1 MKKTLE
7 QIIGEFKNKHGD
19 KFDYSRVVYTNI
31 DTPVEIICPK
41 HGLFKSTPYNHT
53 KSKHGCLKCGIKN
66 YITLDELKRT
76 SGGKSVSSFNKI
88 FKEYLDIKPYWVD
101 NGFYY
106 LTRRNIYHIPAMEEQ
121 CITIS
126 NKFALIELDAAIKG
140 FFIQL
145 LLLSQYG
152 NIELIKK
159 NIIKAIGIDKK
170 TYDKYIIKLVGA
182 DLVSITTPLT
192 LHTENILLENDF
204 SKQKKLPT
212 KKVNKIAEI
221 DDNGNIIIPK

>member
-1 MKKTLE
+1 MNILPQFCRSNATVNYSILNR
-7 QIIGEFKNKHGD
+7 FKPANIYR
-19 KFDYSRVVYTNI
+19 FFCLSLSR
-31 DTPVEIICPK
+31 DDW
-41 HGLFKSTPYNHT
+41 YNVR
-53 KSKHGCLKCGIKN
+53 
-66 YITLDELKRT
+66 ITLDELKRT
-76 SGGKSVSSFNKI
+76 SGGKSVSSFNKK
-88 FKEYLDIKPYWVD
+88 FEEYLDIKPYFVD
-101 NGFYY
+101 KGYYY

-145 LLLSQYG
+145 LLLSRCG
-152 NIELIKK
+152 NVELTKA
-159 NIIKAIGIDKK
+159 NILKAIKIDED
-170 TYDKYIIKLVGA
+170 TYEKYIIELAVV
-182 DLVSITTPLT
+182 DLLLFGNPLI

-212 KKVNKIAEI
+212 KKVNKIVEI

>member
-1 MKKTLE
+1 MRVTLDDIKKLT
-7 QIIGEFKNKHGD
+7 GD
-19 KFDYSRVVYTNI
+19 KS
-31 DTPVEIICPK
+31 
-41 HGLFKSTPYNHT
+41 L
-53 KSKHGCLKCGIKN
+53 SK
-66 YITLDELKRT
+66 
-76 SGGKSVSSFNKI
+76 FNND
-88 FKEYLDIKPYWVD
+88 FKEYLDIKPYYIEC
-101 NGFYY
+101 GFIYKSK
-106 LTRRNIYHIPAMEEQ
+106 RNIYHIPAMEEQ

-152 NIELIKK
+152 NIKLIKK
-159 NIIKAIGIDKK
+159 NIIKAIRIDKK
-170 TYDKYIIKLVGA
+170 TYDKYIIELVGA

-212 KKVNKIAEI
+212 KKVNKIVEI

>member
-1 MKKTLE
+1 MILPINCKDRAT
-7 QIIGEFKNKHGD
+7 IN
-19 KFDYSRVVYTNI
+19 YSILSLKIKPANI
-31 DTPVEIICPK
+31 YRFFCLSLSRDDW
-41 HGLFKSTPYNHT
+41 YNVR
-53 KSKHGCLKCGIKN
+53 
-66 YITLDELKRT
+66 ITLDELKRT

-145 LLLSQYG
+145 LLLSRCG
-152 NIELIKK
+152 NVELTKA
-159 NIIKAIGIDKK
+159 NILKAIKIDED
-170 TYDKYIIKLVGA
+170 TYEKYIIELAVV
-182 DLVSITTPLT
+182 DLLLFGNPLI

-212 KKVNKIAEI
+212 KKVNKIVEI

>member
-1 MKKTLE
+1 M
-7 QIIGEFKNKHGD
+7 
-19 KFDYSRVVYTNI
+19 
-31 DTPVEIICPK
+31 
-41 HGLFKSTPYNHT
+41 
-53 KSKHGCLKCGIKN
+53 
-66 YITLDELKRT
+66 
-76 SGGKSVSSFNKI
+76 
-88 FKEYLDIKPYWVD
+88 
-101 NGFYY
+101 
-106 LTRRNIYHIPAMEEQ
+106 LTEEQ

-126 NKFALIELDAAIKG
+126 NNFVLVELDAATKG

-170 TYDKYIIKLVGA
+170 TYDKYIIELAGA
-182 DLVSITTPLT
+182 NLVSLTTPLT

-204 SKQKKLPT
+204 SMQKKLPM
-212 KKVNKIAEI
+212 KKVDKIAEI

>member
-1 MKKTLE
+1 MNILPKFCRSNATVNYSILNR
-7 QIIGEFKNKHGD
+7 FKPANIYR
-19 KFDYSRVVYTNI
+19 FFCLSLSR
-31 DTPVEIICPK
+31 DDW
-41 HGLFKSTPYNHT
+41 YNVR
-53 KSKHGCLKCGIKN
+53 
-66 YITLDELKRT
+66 ITLDELKRT
-76 SGGKSVSSFNKI
+76 SGGKSVSSFNKK
-88 FKEYLDIKPYWVD
+88 FEEYLDIKPYFVD

-145 LLLSQYG
+145 LLLSRCG
-152 NIELIKK
+152 NVELTKA
-159 NIIKAIGIDKK
+159 NILKAIKIDED
-170 TYDKYIIKLVGA
+170 TYEKYIIELAVV
-182 DLVSITTPLT
+182 DLLLFGNPLI

-204 SKQKKLPT
+204 SKQKKLPK
-212 KKVNKIAEI
+212 KKVNKIVEI

>member
-1 MKKTLE
+1 MNILPQFCRSNATVNYSILNR
-7 QIIGEFKNKHGD
+7 FKPANIYR
-19 KFDYSRVVYTNI
+19 FFCLSLSR
-31 DTPVEIICPK
+31 DDW
-41 HGLFKSTPYNHT
+41 YNVR
-53 KSKHGCLKCGIKN
+53 
-66 YITLDELKRT
+66 ITLDELKRT
-76 SGGKSVSSFNKI
+76 SGGKSVSSFNKK
-88 FKEYLDIKPYWVD
+88 FEEYLDIKPYFVD

-106 LTRRNIYHIPAMEEQ
+106 PTRRNIYHIPAMEEQ

-145 LLLSQYG
+145 LLLSRCG
-152 NIELIKK
+152 NVELTKA
-159 NIIKAIGIDKK
+159 NILKAIKIDED
-170 TYDKYIIKLVGA
+170 TYEKYIIELAVV
-182 DLVSITTPLT
+182 DLLLFGNPLI

>member
-1 MKKTLE
+1 MNILPQFCRSNATVNYSILNR
-7 QIIGEFKNKHGD
+7 FKPAYIYR
-19 KFDYSRVVYTNI
+19 FFCLSLSR
-31 DTPVEIICPK
+31 DDW
-41 HGLFKSTPYNHT
+41 YNVR
-53 KSKHGCLKCGIKN
+53 
-66 YITLDELKRT
+66 ITLDELKRT
-76 SGGKSVSSFNKI
+76 SGDKSLSSFNKK
-88 FKEYLDIKPYWVD
+88 FKEYLDIKPYFVD

-106 LTRRNIYHIPAMEEQ
+106 PTRRNIYHIPAMEEQ

-145 LLLSQYG
+145 LLLSRCG
-152 NIELIKK
+152 NVELTKA
-159 NIIKAIGIDKK
+159 NILKAIKIDED
-170 TYDKYIIKLVGA
+170 TYEKYIIELAVV
-182 DLVSITTPLT
+182 DLLLFGNPLI

-212 KKVNKIAEI
+212 KKVNKIVEI

>member
-1 MKKTLE
+1 
-7 QIIGEFKNKHGD
+7 
-19 KFDYSRVVYTNI
+19 
-31 DTPVEIICPK
+31 
-41 HGLFKSTPYNHT
+41 
-53 KSKHGCLKCGIKN
+53 
-66 YITLDELKRT
+66 
-76 SGGKSVSSFNKI
+76 
-88 FKEYLDIKPYWVD
+88 
-101 NGFYY
+101 
-106 LTRRNIYHIPAMEEQ
+106 MEEQ

-152 NIELIKK
+152 NIKLIKK
-159 NIIKAIGIDKK
+159 NIIKAIRIDKK
-170 TYDKYIIKLVGA
+170 TYDKYIIELVGA
-182 DLVSITTPLT
+182 DLVSITTPLI

-212 KKVNKIAEI
+212 KKVNKILEI

>member
-1 MKKTLE
+1 MILPINCKDRAT
-7 QIIGEFKNKHGD
+7 IN
-19 KFDYSRVVYTNI
+19 YSILSLKIKPANI
-31 DTPVEIICPK
+31 YRFFCLSLSRDDW
-41 HGLFKSTPYNHT
+41 YNVR
-53 KSKHGCLKCGIKN
+53 
-66 YITLDELKRT
+66 ITLDELKRT
-76 SGGKSVSSFNKI
+76 SGGKSVSSFNKK
-88 FKEYLDIKPYWVD
+88 FEEYLDIKPYFVD
-101 NGFYY
+101 NGYYY

-145 LLLSQYG
+145 LLLSRCG
-152 NIELIKK
+152 NVELTKA
-159 NIIKAIGIDKK
+159 NILKAIKIDED
-170 TYDKYIIKLVGA
+170 TYEKYIIELAVV
-182 DLVSITTPLT
+182 DLLLFGNPLI

-212 KKVNKIAEI
+212 KKVNKIVEI

>member
-1 MKKTLE
+1 MNILPQFCRSNATVNYSILNR
-7 QIIGEFKNKHGD
+7 FKPANIYR
-19 KFDYSRVVYTNI
+19 FFCLSLSR
-31 DTPVEIICPK
+31 DDW
-41 HGLFKSTPYNHT
+41 YNVR
-53 KSKHGCLKCGIKN
+53 
-66 YITLDELKRT
+66 ITLDELKRT
-76 SGGKSVSSFNKI
+76 SGGKSVSSFNKK
-88 FKEYLDIKPYWVD
+88 FEEYLDIKPYWVD

-145 LLLSQYG
+145 LLLSRCG
-152 NIELIKK
+152 NVELTKA
-159 NIIKAIGIDKK
+159 NILKAIKIDED
-170 TYDKYIIKLVGA
+170 TYEKYIIELAVV
-182 DLVSITTPLT
+182 DLLLFGNPLI

>member
-1 MKKTLE
+1 MFLPANCKNQATVNYSILNR
-7 QIIGEFKNKHGD
+7 FKPAYIYR
-19 KFDYSRVVYTNI
+19 FFCLSLSR
-31 DTPVEIICPK
+31 DDW
-41 HGLFKSTPYNHT
+41 YNVR
-53 KSKHGCLKCGIKN
+53 
-66 YITLDELKRT
+66 ITLYELKRT
-76 SGGKSVSSFNKI
+76 SGDKSLSSFNKK
-88 FKEYLDIKPYWVD
+88 FKEYLDIKPYFVD

-106 LTRRNIYHIPAMEEQ
+106 PTRRNNYHVPAMEKQ

-126 NKFALIELDAAIKG
+126 NNFVLVELDAATKG

-170 TYDKYIIKLVGA
+170 TYDKYIIELAGA
-182 DLVSITTPLT
+182 NLVSLTTPLT
-192 LHTENILLENDF
+192 LYTENILLENDF
-204 SKQKKLPT
+204 SKQKKLPM

>member
-1 MKKTLE
+1 MNILPKFCRSNATVNYSILNR
-7 QIIGEFKNKHGD
+7 FKPANIYR
-19 KFDYSRVVYTNI
+19 FFCLSLSR
-31 DTPVEIICPK
+31 DDW
-41 HGLFKSTPYNHT
+41 YNVR
-53 KSKHGCLKCGIKN
+53 
-66 YITLDELKRT
+66 ITLDELKRT
-76 SGGKSVSSFNKI
+76 SGGKSVSSFNKK
-88 FKEYLDIKPYWVD
+88 FEEYLDIKPYFVD
-101 NGFYY
+101 NGYYY

-145 LLLSQYG
+145 LLLSRCG
-152 NIELIKK
+152 NVELTKA
-159 NIIKAIGIDKK
+159 NILKAIKIDED
-170 TYDKYIIKLVGA
+170 TYEKYIIELAVV
-182 DLVSITTPLT
+182 DLLLFGNPLI

-212 KKVNKIAEI
+212 KKVNKIVEI

>member
-1 MKKTLE
+1 M
-7 QIIGEFKNKHGD
+7 
-19 KFDYSRVVYTNI
+19 
-31 DTPVEIICPK
+31 
-41 HGLFKSTPYNHT
+41 
-53 KSKHGCLKCGIKN
+53 
-66 YITLDELKRT
+66 
-76 SGGKSVSSFNKI
+76 
-88 FKEYLDIKPYWVD
+88 D

-159 NIIKAIGIDKK
+159 NIIKAIGIDKRLM
-170 TYDKYIIKLVGA
+170 T
-182 DLVSITTPLT
+182 SI
-192 LHTENILLENDF
+192 
-204 SKQKKLPT
+204 
-212 KKVNKIAEI
+212 
-221 DDNGNIIIPK
+221 

>member
-1 MKKTLE
+1 MNILPQFCRSNATVNYSILNR
-7 QIIGEFKNKHGD
+7 FKPANIYR
-19 KFDYSRVVYTNI
+19 FFCLSLSR
-31 DTPVEIICPK
+31 DDW
-41 HGLFKSTPYNHT
+41 YNVR
-53 KSKHGCLKCGIKN
+53 
-66 YITLDELKRT
+66 ITLDELKRT
-76 SGGKSVSSFNKI
+76 SGGKSVSSFNKK
-88 FKEYLDIKPYWVD
+88 FEEYLDIKPYFVD
-101 NGFYY
+101 NGYYY

-145 LLLSQYG
+145 LLLSRCG
-152 NIELIKK
+152 NVELTKA
-159 NIIKAIGIDKK
+159 NILKAIKIDED
-170 TYDKYIIKLVGA
+170 TYEKYIIELAVV
-182 DLVSITTPLT
+182 DLLLFGNPLI

>member
-1 MKKTLE
+1 MNILPKFCKSNATVNYSILNR
-7 QIIGEFKNKHGD
+7 FKPANIYR
-19 KFDYSRVVYTNI
+19 FFCLSLSR
-31 DTPVEIICPK
+31 DDW
-41 HGLFKSTPYNHT
+41 YNVR
-53 KSKHGCLKCGIKN
+53 
-66 YITLDELKRT
+66 ITLDELKRT

-88 FKEYLDIKPYWVD
+88 FQEYLDIKPYFVD
-101 NGFYY
+101 NGFSYP
-106 LTRRNIYHIPAMEEQ
+106 TRRNIYHIPAMEEQ

-145 LLLSQYG
+145 LLLSRCG
-152 NIELIKK
+152 NVELTKA
-159 NIIKAIGIDKK
+159 NILKAIKIDED
-170 TYDKYIIKLVGA
+170 TYEKYIIELAVV
-182 DLVSITTPLT
+182 DLLLFGNPLI

>member
-1 MKKTLE
+1 MNILPQFCRSNATVNYSILNR
-7 QIIGEFKNKHGD
+7 FKPANIYR
-19 KFDYSRVVYTNI
+19 FFCLSLSR
-31 DTPVEIICPK
+31 DDW
-41 HGLFKSTPYNHT
+41 YNVR
-53 KSKHGCLKCGIKN
+53 
-66 YITLDELKRT
+66 ITLDELKRT
-76 SGGKSVSSFNKI
+76 SGGKSVSSFNKK
-88 FKEYLDIKPYWVD
+88 FEEYLDIKPYFVD

-145 LLLSQYG
+145 LLLSQCG
-152 NIELIKK
+152 NIELTKA
-159 NIIKAIGIDKK
+159 NILKAIKIDKD
-170 TYDKYIIKLVGA
+170 TYEKYIIELAAV
-182 DLVSITTPLT
+182 DLLLFGNPVI

-212 KKVNKIAEI
+212 KKVNKIVEI

>member
-1 MKKTLE
+1 MNILPQFCRSNATVNYSILNR
-7 QIIGEFKNKHGD
+7 FKPANIYR
-19 KFDYSRVVYTNI
+19 FFCLSLSR
-31 DTPVEIICPK
+31 DDW
-41 HGLFKSTPYNHT
+41 YNVR
-53 KSKHGCLKCGIKN
+53 
-66 YITLDELKRT
+66 ITLDELKRT
-76 SGGKSVSSFNKI
+76 SGGKSVSSFNKK
-88 FKEYLDIKPYWVD
+88 FEEYLDIKPYFVD
-101 NGFYY
+101 NGYYY

-152 NIELIKK
+152 NVELTKA
-159 NIIKAIGIDKK
+159 NILKAIKIDED
-170 TYDKYIIKLVGA
+170 TYEKYIIELAVV
-182 DLVSITTPLT
+182 DLLLFGNPLI

-212 KKVNKIAEI
+212 KKVNKIVEI

>member
-1 MKKTLE
+1 MLWCKINRIYFPLSL
-7 QIIGEFKNKHGD
+7 
-19 KFDYSRVVYTNI
+19 SR
-31 DTPVEIICPK
+31 DDW
-41 HGLFKSTPYNHT
+41 YNVR
-53 KSKHGCLKCGIKN
+53 
-66 YITLDELKRT
+66 ITLDELKRT
-76 SGGKSVSSFNKI
+76 SGGKSVSSFNKK
-88 FKEYLDIKPYWVD
+88 FEEYLDIKPYFVD
-101 NGFYY
+101 NGYYY

-145 LLLSQYG
+145 LLLSRCG
-152 NIELIKK
+152 NVELTKA
-159 NIIKAIGIDKK
+159 NILKAIKIDED
-170 TYDKYIIKLVGA
+170 TYEKYIIELAVV
-182 DLVSITTPLT
+182 DLLLFGNPLI

-212 KKVNKIAEI
+212 KKVNKIVEI

>member
-1 MKKTLE
+1 MNILPKFCRSNATVNYSILNR
-7 QIIGEFKNKHGD
+7 FKPANIYR
-19 KFDYSRVVYTNI
+19 FFCLSLSR
-31 DTPVEIICPK
+31 DDW
-41 HGLFKSTPYNHT
+41 YNVR
-53 KSKHGCLKCGIKN
+53 
-66 YITLDELKRT
+66 ITLDELKRT
-76 SGGKSVSSFNKI
+76 SGGKSVSSFNKK
-88 FKEYLDIKPYWVD
+88 FEEYLDIKPY
-101 NGFYY
+101 YP
-106 LTRRNIYHIPAMEEQ
+106 TRRNIYHIPAMEEQ

-159 NIIKAIGIDKK
+159 NIIKAIRIDKK
-170 TYDKYIIKLVGA
+170 TYEKYIIGLAGA
-182 DLVSITTPLT
+182 NLVSLTTPLT

-204 SKQKKLPT
+204 SKLKKLST
-212 KKVNKIAEI
+212 KKVNKIVEI

>member
-1 MKKTLE
+1 MNILPKFCKSNATVNYSILNR
-7 QIIGEFKNKHGD
+7 FKPANIYR
-19 KFDYSRVVYTNI
+19 FFCLSLSR
-31 DTPVEIICPK
+31 DDW
-41 HGLFKSTPYNHT
+41 YNVR
-53 KSKHGCLKCGIKN
+53 
-66 YITLDELKRT
+66 ITLDELKRT
-76 SGGKSVSSFNKI
+76 SGDKTLKRFNKE
-88 FKEYLDIKPYWVD
+88 FEEYLDIKPYFVD
-101 NGFYY
+101 NGYYY

-145 LLLSQYG
+145 LLLSRCG
-152 NIELIKK
+152 NVELTKA
-159 NIIKAIGIDKK
+159 NILKAIEIDED
-170 TYDKYIIKLVGA
+170 TYEKYIIELAVV
-182 DLVSITTPLT
+182 DLLLFGNPLI

-212 KKVNKIAEI
+212 KKVNKIVEI

>member
-1 MKKTLE
+1 MNILPQFCRSNATVNYSILNR
-7 QIIGEFKNKHGD
+7 FKPATIYR
-19 KFDYSRVVYTNI
+19 FFCLSLSR
-31 DTPVEIICPK
+31 DDW
-41 HGLFKSTPYNHT
+41 YNVR
-53 KSKHGCLKCGIKN
+53 
-66 YITLDELKRT
+66 ITLDELKRT
-76 SGGKSVSSFNKI
+76 SGGKSVSSFNKK
-88 FKEYLDIKPYWVD
+88 FEEYLDIKPYFVD
-101 NGFYY
+101 NGYYY

-145 LLLSQYG
+145 LLLSRCG
-152 NIELIKK
+152 NVELTKA
-159 NIIKAIGIDKK
+159 NILKAIKIDED
-170 TYDKYIIKLVGA
+170 TYEKYIIELAVV
-182 DLVSITTPLT
+182 DLLLFGNPLI

-212 KKVNKIAEI
+212 KKVNKIVEI